1 MRRGLELIVD
11 EAIPG
16 HFYWFV
22 LDREV
27 FGQPRRTI
35 DHAPGPYPTHKQ
47 AIDAGTAAMRRHMEP
62 KPMSTLPASAAHGL
76 VHDSGPATL
85 M

>member
-35 DHAPGPYPTHKQ
+35 DHAPGPYPTRKE
-47 AIDAGTAAMRRHMEP
+47 AIDAGTDAMRRHMEP
-62 KPMSTLPASAAHGL
+62 KPLSAVPARPAAGPMQ
-76 VHDSGPATL
+76 DSGPATL